1 MIKYWKP
8 VVRLNRSAHVPY
20 SCHPSV
26 APWALACLNF
36 PSSHPSAHY
45 YHQWRPTRRVIF
57 LTSCWNSLVHRKR
70 SESDV
75 RRRVLGRNDA
85 SQSALLCLPFSLQNI
100 TEYFLSVALDTS
112 EDEPESE
119 EEIEDLNPYPFD
131 GKYVDEAD
139 RQKCVMAF
147 ALKSLSELTTPPV
160 QSIKHARN

>member
-1 MIKYWKP
+1 M
-8 VVRLNRSAHVPY
+8 
-20 SCHPSV
+20 
-26 APWALACLNF
+26 
-36 PSSHPSAHY
+36 
-45 YHQWRPTRRVIF
+45 
-57 LTSCWNSLVHRKR
+57 HRKR

-160 QSIKHARN
+160 QPIKHARN